1 LGIEDSVHTNSPAVN
16 SPGAKSKIVFDFDV
30 VHTLGMNRFNVIPN
44 VPEDPALFSDP
55 ASGRK
60 GRLHG
65 AAVNALRERIV
76 TGQLLPG
83 AFLREKELCLEL
95 GISRTPLREALRTLA
110 REGLVRQVPNRGAV
124 VTGLDLDEVEA
135 LYQAVGHIEA
145 GAAKLACR
153 TASDDDIDAISIL
166 HHQMMIA
173 YVQRDL
179 ASYIAL
185 NQDIH
190 RSIVEASGNFVLL
203 EIWDLL
209 APRVRRARSIANL
222 YPSRWDAAVREH
234 QEMQAALVARDSAQL
249 GALMEPHY
257 LNGLAVIRAA
267 SWVNPDDEGRLES

>member
-1 LGIEDSVHTNSPAVN
+1 VHTNWFAVN
-16 SPGAKSKIVFDFDV
+16 SPGANLEIVFDSNV
-30 VHTLGMNRFNVIPN
+30 VHTEEMNRFDVMLNIS
-44 VPEDPALFSDP
+44 EEAALLSDPAL
-55 ASGRK
+55 GRK

-65 AAVNALRERIV
+65 AAVNVLRERIV

-83 AFLREKELCLEL
+83 AFLREKELCIEL
-95 GISRTPLREALRTLA
+95 GISRTPLREAIRTLA
-110 REGLVRQVPNRGAV
+110 REGLVRHVPNRGAV
-124 VTGLDLDEVEA
+124 VTPLDLDEVEA

-153 TASDDDIDAISIL
+153 RAGDEEIATISIL

-179 ASYIAL
+179 ATYITL

-190 RSIVEASGNFVLL
+190 RNIVRASGNFVLL
-203 EIWDLL
+203 EMWELL
-209 APRVRRARSIANL
+209 APRVRRARSVANL

-234 QEMQAALVARDSAQL
+234 QEMQAALTARDGTRL

-257 LNGLAVIRAA
+257 LNGLAVMRSAP
-267 SWVNPDDEGRLES
+267 WLDPHKEGDLGS